1 MRATQTSRT
10 AVVVTNNPE
19 RDALDVIIDS
29 SDIDVA
35 VFESPANAYTR
46 IKRER
51 PSMIIIALSF
61 DRFTE
66 FALLTVLKLDRD
78 TAGIPIWTGSLCGA
92 ELSRSRC

>member
-1 MRATQTSRT
+1 MTATQTSRT

-51 PSMIIIALSF
+51 PSLVIVDLSF

-66 FALLTVLKLDRD
+66 FALLTLLKLDRD
-78 TAGIPIWTGSLCGA
+78 TAGIPIWTGSLCC
-92 ELSRSRC
+92 SSSCFQPS